1 MAGWGRFEEAEARNQ
16 ELETGREKGRRGGGV
31 AAFLIF
37 GQSRRGT
44 PNDGGMG
51 IRCGTKIGRNPNLTY
66 DFWRNRQGFRQR
78 RPADG
83 TDDRCS
89 S

>member
-37 GQSRRGT
+37 GQRRRGT
-44 PNDGGMG
+44 PNERRREQDTSDQDWAEPKLN
-51 IRCGTKIGRNPNLTY
+51 IRFLE
-66 DFWRNRQGFRQR
+66 D
-78 RPADG
+78 
-83 TDDRCS
+83 
-89 S
+89 